1 MDQNSSSGSGADK
14 RNWRERLGIGGK
26 DMPKIS
32 DEFKAAAPA
41 PSLKV
46 PQPVAKPAPMAPRA
60 TAGKYAAA
68 PGSESLAEKLRSQR
82 AAAEK
87 LAEQRVSVARDQVEA
102 KAAPEAA
109 PVLEPSYQARPE
121 TRAEPAR
128 PKFTFADE
136 ESVAAKAESMPQRG
150 LPPPQPKP
158 RTISAPPIPPP
169 LVPPRPALGGDRL
182 PPPPRPSV
190 PASQPQ
196 YRAQV
201 PSGYRPADAAAP
213 QLPPPYRAG
222 VTPPRSYLPGS
233 VPPGYGDPRYG
244 GGRAGQEISWRGP
257 PASAGQPDDRAE
269 LDPRLARGVP
279 ARPRAHV
286 PADEYGDVF
295 EDEAP
300 RPRRRASASEY
311 NSAYREVEEGYEDD
325 RRRSSGPWLLLLAL
339 LIAAVATFGIIWY
352 YQTNIRNVA
361 STAPTPENVPVIT
374 APEQPAKTAAEQ
386 PVDGAA
392 TGGAANK
399 KQIYDRIVGDQEVTG
414 EKIAPAEDTPV
425 TPDLQPPAASGS
437 EQDPLPATTAPDSES
452 EPLALP
458 PPPGEG
464 DTQGAIPSASDQQTM
479 AMKTTGTDVVAEP
492 ATAAESD
499 AAAEAL
505 PPPKP
510 AATEVEPAP
519 IAPGEVIAEPEG
531 QPATKKT
538 AATDKKATVK
548 EKTSGQAVTG
558 AEPVILVPPAEYVP
572 PASTTGAAPGTTVAN
587 TQPETKK
594 KKTLFDLLQA
604 TSKSGST
611 EAAATQ
617 SGTAGADT
625 AGSAPDQQV
634 ASLPEP
640 APQQKGATGATAS
653 GYVVQLASFRSE
665 AEAQTEYTRL
675 KAKYPGI
682 IGGLPPRIS
691 QAAVL
696 GSTRY
701 RLGLGPMASR
711 DSASKLCN
719 SLVAAGE
726 RDCLVRKQ

>member
-14 RNWRERLGIGGK
+14 RNWRERLGIAGK

-41 PSLKV
+41 PALKV

-60 TAGKYAAA
+60 TPAKLPAA
-68 PGSESLAEKLRSQR
+68 PSSEALAEKLRSQR

-87 LAEQRVSVARDQVEA
+87 LAEQRVNVARDRAEV
-102 KAAPEAA
+102 KVAPDAA
-109 PVLEPSYQARPE
+109 PVLEPSNRVKPE
-121 TRAEPAR
+121 VRTEPVR

-136 ESVAAKAESMPQRG
+136 DMAAARAES
-150 LPPPQPKP
+150 KP
-158 RTISAPPIPPP
+158 RTIPLPPPPPP

-182 PPPPRPSV
+182 PPPRPAV
-190 PASQPQ
+190 PTAQPQ
-196 YRAQV
+196 YRPQA
-201 PSGYRPADAAAP
+201 PSGYRPADPAAG
-213 QLPPPYRAG
+213 QLPPPFRAG
-222 VTPPRSYLPGS
+222 GSPPRSYLPGS
-233 VPPGYGDPRYG
+233 VPSGYGDSRYG
-244 GGRAGQEISWRGP
+244 AGHSGQEISRRGP
-257 PASAGQPDDRAE
+257 EAAPSHAGGRLE
-269 LDPRLARGVP
+269 NDPRLARNVP
-279 ARPRAHV
+279 ARPRPSA

-295 EDEAP
+295 EDEVP

-311 NSAYREVEEGYEDD
+311 NSAYREVEEGYDDD

-352 YQTNIRNVA
+352 YQTHIRTVA
-361 STAPTPENVPVIT
+361 STAPASEENVPIVA

-392 TGGAANK
+392 NGAANK

-425 TPDLQPPAASGS
+425 APDSQPPAASGGN
-437 EQDPLPATTAPDSES
+437 QDPLPVTTAPDSES

-458 PPPGEG
+458 PPPGD
-464 DTQGAIPSASDQQTM
+464 DTQGAIPPASGEQTV
-479 AMKTTGTDVVAEP
+479 AMKSTGKDVVAEP
-492 ATAAESD
+492 ATAAEPDST
-499 AAAEAL
+499 AVAL
-505 PPPKP
+505 PPPQP
-510 AATEVEPAP
+510 AAEKVAPAP
-519 IAPGEVIAEPEG
+519 VAPEDVISEPES
-531 QPATKKT
+531 QPAAPVAKKT
-538 AATDKKATVK
+538 AVTAKKTTGK
-548 EKTSGQAVTG
+548 EQAAGQAAAG
-558 AEPVILVPPAEYVP
+558 SEPVVLVPPAEYVP
-572 PASTTGAAPGTTVAN
+572 PASTTDTASATAP
-587 TQPETKK
+587 PETKK
-594 KKTLFDLLQA
+594 KKTLFDLLQT

-611 EAAATQ
+611 ETATGQ
-617 SGTAGADT
+617 SATAGTDT
-625 AGSAPDQQV
+625 SAAAPDQQV

-640 APQQKGATGATAS
+640 APQQKSATGTTVS

-665 AEAQTEYTRL
+665 AEAQTEYARL

-726 RDCLVRKQ
+726 RDCLIRKQ